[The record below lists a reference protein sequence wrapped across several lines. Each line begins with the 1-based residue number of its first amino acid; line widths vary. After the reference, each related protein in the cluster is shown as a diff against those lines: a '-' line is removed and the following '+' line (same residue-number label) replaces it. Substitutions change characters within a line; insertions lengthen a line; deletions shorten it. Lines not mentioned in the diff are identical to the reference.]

1 MRILVVDD
9 EAVAAATIRRILKY
23 RGYRQITVCNNGREA
38 VEQIQATDFDV
49 VLLDIL
55 MPEMDGLQVLEET
68 KPLRP
73 LTEFIMVTA
82 LDQMETAVQAM
93 HRGAYDYLVK
103 PIDPER
109 IILSIEKAF
118 ERRALLAGQAGG
130 QAGAKKKDLPHA
142 FSHMV
147 TECPRM
153 REIINYAHIMAR
165 GGRTVLITGET
176 GTGKELLARGIHRAG
191 PYADGPFVSVNG
203 TSIPE
208 SLFESHFFGHAKG
221 AFTGAERAH
230 AGYFEQA
237 NHGVLYLDEIGE
249 LPSILQ
255 AKLLRVLEEKTVE
268 RLGES
273 GHRNLDM
280 AIISSTNQNLDEA
293 CRKGLFR
300 LDLLYRI
307 KSAHVHLPPLR
318 ERPLDIP
325 PLISH
330 FLKRACRRHGKKE
343 KQLSPEAMVQLLR
356 DPYPGNVRELQ
367 HAVENAVLL
376 NDADTLYAAHFQTD
390 PSQPLSTATRRS
402 LCSLK
407 ENEAAHVAFVLNQVS
422 GDRKETGRILGVTLR
437 QVQRKLLQLKDHPRW
452 GRIIGKY

>member
-1 MRILVVDD
+1 
-9 EAVAAATIRRILKY
+9 
-23 RGYRQITVCNNGREA
+23 
-38 VEQIQATDFDV
+38 
-49 VLLDIL
+49 
-55 MPEMDGLQVLEET
+55 
-68 KPLRP
+68 
-73 LTEFIMVTA
+73 
-82 LDQMETAVQAM
+82 
-93 HRGAYDYLVK
+93 
-103 PIDPER
+103 
-109 IILSIEKAF
+109 
-118 ERRALLAGQAGG
+118 
-130 QAGAKKKDLPHA
+130 
-142 FSHMV
+142 
-147 TECPRM
+147 M
-153 REIINYAHIMAR
+153 REIIDYAHIMAR
-165 GGRTVLITGET
+165 GGRPVLITGET

-191 PYADGPFVSVNG
+191 PYAEGPFVSVNV

-255 AKLLRVLEEKTVE
+255 AKLLRVLEEKAVE

-280 AIISSTNQNLDEA
+280 AIISSTNQTLDEA

-390 PSQPLSTATRRS
+390 PSQPLSTATQRS

-422 GDRKETGRILGVTLR
+422 GDRKETARILGVTVR

-452 GRIIGKY
+452 GQVISKY

>member
-9 EAVAAATIRRILKY
+9 EAVAAATIQRILKY
-23 RGYRQITVCNNGREA
+23 RGYRHISVCTNGREA
-38 VEQIQATDFDV
+38 VEKIKETDFDV

-73 LTEFIMVTA
+73 FTEFIMVTA
-82 LDQMETAVQAM
+82 LDQTETAVQAM

-118 ERRALLAGQAGG
+118 ERRALVAGQAGG
-130 QAGAKKKDLPHA
+130 QAGAEKKDLPQA

-147 TECPRM
+147 CECPRM
-153 REIINYAHIMAR
+153 REIIDYAHIMAR
-165 GGRTVLITGET
+165 GGRPVLITGET

-191 PYADGPFVSVNG
+191 PYAEGPFVSVNV

-255 AKLLRVLEEKTVE
+255 AKLLRVLEEKAVE

-280 AIISSTNQNLDEA
+280 AVISSTNRNLDEA
-293 CRKGLFR
+293 CQKGLFR

-325 PLISH
+325 PLTSH
-330 FLKRACRRHGKKE
+330 FLKQACRRHGKKE
-343 KQLSPEAMVQLLR
+343 KQLSPEAMVQLIR

-376 NDADTLYAAHFQTD
+376 SDTDTLYAAHFQTD